1 MLAASCNT
9 SRLDHVDLSAEW
21 LVLLRLS
28 DLTLASILLAIAC
41 SRLTLILSCEG
52 EVLLRLA
59 FGRRRVLLST
69 IVRAS
74 LVILLGLYVWLR
86 RLRLSLRLGAID
98 DLLEVLST
106 RPRSRHILVGLV
118 PLGLL
123 DQLDDLLSIV

>member
-1 MLAASCNT
+1 M
-9 SRLDHVDLSAEW
+9 
-21 LVLLRLS
+21 
-28 DLTLASILLAIAC
+28 LAIAC

-52 EVLLRLA
+52 EVLLRLT

-86 RLRLSLRLGAID
+86 GLRLSLRLGAID

-106 RPRSRHILVGLV
+106 GPRSRHILVGLV
-118 PLGLL
+118 PFGLL
-123 DQLDDLLSIV
+123 NQLDDLLRIVQL